1 MKKIVALP
9 AVLLLLVF
17 SMGSGI
23 ADTHGQQETPD
34 IFGQVVT
41 GETVIEVVDTTPPTI
56 TVQFIPIEVEADE
69 GTFRIE
75 FSATDDYDPNP
86 IVSAVLLVPSMV
98 DLAVEFHV
106 QDEVKLEF
114 DLEDNKVEIKGPNP
128 EEEWSE
134 IQRMGGI
141 AVLNEQIIKVEVKE
155 GLKYEY
161 KYEDGGL
168 KIEAPEIIL
177 RVTAIDASGNEATST
192 TSPTFAE

>member
-1 MKKIVALP
+1 MVRLRVLTADKRMPSEDASAGFGEGLRTGRRYEKTREENPQHKSNAL
-9 AVLLLLVF
+9 AR
-17 SMGSGI
+17 
-23 ADTHGQQETPD
+23 AT
-34 IFGQVVT
+34 VT
-41 GETVIEVVDTTPPTI
+41 AI
-56 TVQFIPIEVEADE
+56 FIPIEVEADE

-134 IQRMGGI
+134 IQIMGGI

-155 GLKYEY
+155 GLKYAY
-161 KYEDGGL
+161 KYEEGEL
-168 KIEAPEIIL
+168 KIEVPEIIL
-177 RVTAIDASGNEATST
+177 RVTAIDASGNEEIST
-192 TSPTFAE
+192 TSPTFVE